1 MQALLVIED
10 DGAGFPDGISP
21 KAFSQFDSSA
31 STGFGLG
38 LYIVNQVVAWHL
50 GDGLVGRSH
59 VLGGAAVTL
68 VLPAAPAR

>member
-1 MQALLVIED
+1 MQVLLVIED
-10 DGAGFPDGISP
+10 DGAGFPEGISP

-38 LYIVNQVVAWHL
+38 LYIVNQVVAWHQ
-50 GDGLVGRSH
+50 GQMQIGRSH

-68 VLPAAPAR
+68 VLPAAPPH